1 MRTTVDL
8 PPAAHRRVRE
18 LAASRHQS
26 MSTVIADLTMLG
38 LSRTDVALEYSRDE
52 RSGLPVLSIGVPV
65 TSAAVADA
73 LDDE

>member
-26 MSTVIADLTMLG
+26 MSAVIADLTMRG
-38 LSRTDVALEYSRDE
+38 LAGLDVEVEYRRDP
-52 RSGLPVLSIGVPV
+52 RSGLPVIDVGRAI
-65 TSAAVADA
+65 TDADVADA